1 MKSVDIF
8 SSDFVTA
15 VTTKLDEVCVDGARI
30 TRGNLLRSLDVEV
43 DDKHRPAVEAVLGTA
58 VSLGVF
64 PGYDNAPGL
73 DGGVGKVGV
82 KAPKA
87 AKQGPKPVTFQDGF
101 IDNLVSTLNKVLVGS
116 TAMPRRDIAAAM
128 GSPGSDTEQLI
139 SAALRQGMLPDFES
153 IPGAKGGV
161 RRKQV
166 LTPVADPT
174 PAKEETAQAAEEV
187 AAESPESVNDETA
200 NTSADSSENV
210 ES

>member
-1 MKSVDIF
+1 MKSVEIF
-8 SSDFVTA
+8 SGDFVTA
-15 VTTKLDEVCVDGARI
+15 VAAKLDEVCVNGVRI
-30 TRGNLLRSLDVEV
+30 TRGNLLRALDVEV

-73 DGGVGKVGV
+73 DGGVGKMGV

-101 IDNLVSTLNKVLVGS
+101 IDNLIVTLNKVLIGN

-128 GSPGSDTEQLI
+128 GSPGSDTELLI

-161 RRKQV
+161 RRKQT

-174 PAKEETAQAAEEV
+174 PAVEEVKASSEETLVETLEV
-187 AAESPESVNDETA
+187 VTTDEANVDSTESVE
-200 NTSADSSENV
+200 V
-210 ES
+210 